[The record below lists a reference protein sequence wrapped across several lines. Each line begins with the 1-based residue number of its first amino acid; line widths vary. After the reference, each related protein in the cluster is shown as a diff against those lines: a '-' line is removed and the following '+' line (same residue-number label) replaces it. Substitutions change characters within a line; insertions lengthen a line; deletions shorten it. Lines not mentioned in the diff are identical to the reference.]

1 MTAIIA
7 DGAYASED
15 LAAQAAGKNIG
26 LITTGL
32 RGRKPRQI
40 LTQFVLSEDGHTIM
54 KCPAGHVPKS
64 SSYIQ
69 QSFAVNTM

>member
-15 LAAQAAGKNIG
+15 LAVQAADKNIG

-32 RGRKPRQI
+32 RGRKPREI
-40 LTQFVLSEDGHTIM
+40 LTQFVLSEDSRTVTQ
-54 KCPAGHVPKS
+54 CPEGHVPKS
-64 SSYIQ
+64 SSYI
-69 QSFAVNTM
+69 